1 MCIYIHTHTD
11 IDTYTNIDTYIHTYR
26 HDGVGMYGCMC
37 IYLYMYLYLCVC
49 ICIYTYIHTY
59 RHDGVGLGR
68 LEAAEHVLVPH
79 NVAVGDDGHAHV
91 LLDLAD
97 DPPVG
102 RRGRR
107 ALVWV

>member
-1 MCIYIHTHTD
+1 MYVCMCIYIHTHTD
-11 IDTYTNIDTYIHTYR
+11 IDTYTNID
-26 HDGVGMYGCMC
+26 
-37 IYLYMYLYLCVC
+37 
-49 ICIYTYIHTY
+49 TYIHTY

-102 RRGRR
+102 RRRRR